1 MDPSPETQAAPAAA
15 IPTTP
20 PVAAPVVAA
29 PAEAATATPASAPV
43 TADEPPA
50 KPKKGWVWGAR
61 TALVM
66 LFVAAIA
73 VLGLGVLALVR
84 NDSPE
89 VDGWLR
95 YLFGRVFA
103 VVGFGMAA
111 VLGIPSAIGLWSMTG
126 ATKPG
131 NVPALS
137 PTVRQALPALA
148 IGTTAVTALVALT
161 TGRGPLILDLGLIG
175 IVALATLGLAG
186 AVRFSPHRGRAI
198 LSGITLAI
206 VSLGTLWILLQAFLF
221 RSA

>member
-1 MDPSPETQAAPAAA
+1 MEPSSEIHAAPAAA
-15 IPTTP
+15 SPSTP
-20 PVAAPVVAA
+20 HAAAVPVAAA
-29 PAEAATATPASAPV
+29 PQEPTATVHEA
-43 TADEPPA
+43 PA

-73 VLGLGVLALVR
+73 VLALGLLAIVR

-89 VDGWLR
+89 TDGWLR

-103 VVGFGMAA
+103 VVGLGMAV

-131 NVPALS
+131 NIPALS

-148 IGTTAVTALVALT
+148 VATTGITALVALT
-161 TGRGPLILDLGLIG
+161 TGRGPLLLDLGLIG

-198 LSGITLAI
+198 LAGITLTI

>member
-1 MDPSPETQAAPAAA
+1 MPTSIPATAPAPEA
-15 IPTTP
+15 
-20 PVAAPVVAA
+20 PVAAAPSA
-29 PAEAATATPASAPV
+29 PAVPESAEA
-43 TADEPPA
+43 PA

-73 VLGLGVLALVR
+73 VLALGLLALVR
-84 NDSPE
+84 NDAPE
-89 VDGWLR
+89 TDGWLR

-103 VVGFGMAA
+103 VVGFGMAV
-111 VLGIPSAIGLWSMTG
+111 VLGIPSGIGLWAMTG

-148 IGTTAVTALVALT
+148 VGTTAITAVVALT
-161 TGRGPLILDLGLIG
+161 TGRGPLLLDLGLIG
-175 IVALATLGLAG
+175 IIALATLGLAG

-198 LSGITLAI
+198 LSGVTLTI